1 MQEDRGVKKIIEKAE
16 EKPLLEGMSQL
27 SQSEW
32 SSLQLALDRLRAGRL
47 TAPDVLRRYE
57 QSRFARP
64 SPLNALK
71 FHRLE
76 TALLSLAEKQGFES
90 VLLSPASPFGSC
102 SVFGCVDQNN
112 VVGAGRGLEVLADPT
127 NALALELGTRIKG
140 GAGSDELHLCTTARV
155 VRGQK
160 FSGKGMLPHFGIFC
174 LVSRGRDSAGGYSC
188 EKALLRRQLRCCRAL
203 YGTQMS
209 LTLRRRAGYRD
220 PDGFLE
226 AMKAFVQE
234 ELPELPVRIEEQEE
248 NAYYKG
254 LNFRIYRTACGETY
268 EVGDGGFVDWME
280 QLVGNRE
287 ERCLISGIGMDRM
300 LLFDEVDTLL

>member
-1 MQEDRGVKKIIEKAE
+1 MQKNRGLNKIIKKAE
-16 EKPLLEGMSQL
+16 GKPLLEGLAEL

-32 SSLQLALDRLRAGRL
+32 SSLQLALDRLRAERL

-57 QSRFARP
+57 QSRFVRP

-71 FHRLE
+71 LHRLE
-76 TALLSLAEKQGFES
+76 AALLALAEKQGFES
-90 VLLSPASPFGSC
+90 VLLSPVSPFGSC

-127 NALALELGTRIKG
+127 NALALELGARIKG
-140 GAGSDELHLCTTARV
+140 GAGSEELHLCTTARV
-155 VRGQK
+155 VRGQN
-160 FSGKGMLPHFGIFC
+160 FSDKGMLPHFGIFC
-174 LVSRGRDSAGGYSC
+174 MVSRGRDSAGGYSC
-188 EKALLRRQLRCCRAL
+188 EKALLRRQLRCCQAL

-209 LTLRRRAGYRD
+209 LTLRRRAGYSD

-234 ELPELPVRIEEQEE
+234 ELPELPVQIEEQEE

-254 LNFRIYRTACGETY
+254 LNFKIYRTAHGETF

-280 QLVGNRE
+280 QLVGNRK
-287 ERCLISGIGMDRM
+287 ERCLISGLGMDRM